1 VKKILIIDDLP
12 ENVFMLQDRLEH
24 EGYEILTAYDG
35 KSGIN
40 KAISE
45 LPDLILLDVM
55 MPEMTGI
62 EVCNKLVSNP
72 STANIPIILVTAK
85 SGAEDTKEG
94 LEAGAFDYIKK
105 PFNKIE
111 LLARVRS
118 ALKLSE
124 AQKKYLEVEQKN
136 TFAAT
141 VVTANHKIKQPL
153 TLMSLSS
160 AALKREVNREV
171 ISKDAILKRLNY
183 IDTAIK
189 EISDV
194 LNQLNSIKK
203 PVFSDYVKDIKMID
217 VEQDKAG
224 AAEVKQSLAGEGETN
239 FTGS

>member
-1 VKKILIIDDLP
+1 MKRILVIDDLP
-12 ENVFMLQDRLEH
+12 ENVFLLQDRLES

-35 KSGIN
+35 KTGIN

-55 MPEMTGI
+55 MPEMNGI
-62 EVCNKLVSNP
+62 EVCKTLVSNP
-72 STANIPIILVTAK
+72 STVNIPIILVTAK
-85 SGAEDTKEG
+85 AGAEDTKEG
-94 LEAGAFDYIKK
+94 LEAGAFDYVKK

-111 LLARVRS
+111 LLARVNS

-124 AQKKYLEVEQKN
+124 AQKKYLEAEQKN
-136 TFAAT
+136 TFSAT

-160 AALKREVNREV
+160 AALKREINKDV
-171 ISKDAILKRLNY
+171 ISKEAILKRVNY

-194 LNQLNSIKK
+194 LNQLNAIKK

-217 VEQDKAG
+217 CEDDTVESTK
-224 AAEVKQSLAGEGETN
+224 EVPES
-239 FTGS
+239 

>member
-1 VKKILIIDDLP
+1 VKRILVIDDLP
-12 ENVFMLQDRLEH
+12 ENVFLLQDRLES

-35 KSGIN
+35 KTGIN

-55 MPEMTGI
+55 MPEMNGI
-62 EVCNKLVSNP
+62 EVCKTLVSNP
-72 STANIPIILVTAK
+72 STVNIPIILVTAK
-85 SGAEDTKEG
+85 AGAEDTKEG

-111 LLARVRS
+111 LLARVNS

-124 AQKKYLEVEQKN
+124 AQKKYLEAEQRN
-136 TFAAT
+136 TFSAT

-160 AALKREVNREV
+160 AALKREINKDV
-171 ISKDAILKRLNY
+171 ISKEAILKRINY

-194 LNQLNSIKK
+194 LNQLNTIKK

-217 VEQDKAG
+217 FEEDSE
-224 AAEVKQSLAGEGETN
+224 EVPKEVP
-239 FTGS
+239 GS